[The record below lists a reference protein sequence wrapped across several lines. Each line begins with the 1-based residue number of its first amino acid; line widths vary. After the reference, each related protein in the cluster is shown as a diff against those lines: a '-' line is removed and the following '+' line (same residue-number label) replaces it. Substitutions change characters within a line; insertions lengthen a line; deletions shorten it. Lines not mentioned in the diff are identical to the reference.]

1 MYNEDLKKGFLHSRG
16 FSIAAVRKCVAL
28 LNDVGDFENQF
39 RKDFSLFSDYELKEV
54 LPEVL
59 GSSMM
64 FQIDNLKFLRWYV
77 DWCKSN
83 TNLNVSD
90 AILHYTIDE
99 VSRIRG
105 QMVSSPEDLNNY
117 LNRFLRSP
125 SKESV
130 DDTTRGFLW
139 LGFMGFTLDMATGI
153 KAKDV
158 DIIRGAIRNGTSWI
172 KIYDEAMPVMKN
184 LVELD
189 HFNSYGNSV
198 TKLSER
204 PRIKNPYLLR
214 GVKGEATKL
223 GMTGIK
229 STTVKKVTA
238 AVNNG
243 EIDRS
248 VTFDRVWFSGVFYR
262 GYQRELDVRN
272 KASFYAG
279 REYEPDFLNDIETHT
294 IDKRYT
300 SKDSYLA
307 AMKRWNADFRNEY
320 KVWKEAFHLE

>member
-39 RKDFSLFSDYELKEV
+39 RKDFSLFSSTELEDV
-54 LPEVL
+54 LPKVL
-59 GSSMM
+59 GDNMM
-64 FQIDNLKFLRWYV
+64 FQIENLKLLRWYV
-77 DWCKSN
+77 DWCSSN
-83 TNLNVSD
+83 TNLMVSD
-90 AILHYTIDE
+90 AIHDYAIDE
-99 VSRIRG
+99 VAKIRG

-117 LNRFLRSP
+117 LNGFLRSP

-130 DDTTRGFLW
+130 DDTSRGFLW
-139 LGFMGFTLDMATGI
+139 LGFMGFMIDMATGM
-153 KAKDV
+153 KTNDV
-158 DIIRGAIRNGTSWI
+158 DITRGAIRNGTSWT

-189 HFNSYGNSV
+189 HFNSYGSST

-223 GMTGIK
+223 GMTGVK

-243 EIDRS
+243 ETDRS
-248 VTFDRVWFSGVFYR
+248 VTFERVWFSGVFYR
-262 GYQRELDVRN
+262 GYQRELDIRN

-279 REYEPDFLNDIETHT
+279 REYEPDFSNDIETHT
-294 IDKRYT
+294 IDKRYA
-300 SKDSYLA
+300 SKELYIM
-307 AMKRWNADFRNEY
+307 AMKRWNAEFRDEY
-320 KVWKEAFHLE
+320 RLWKEAFHLE